1 MSILSLVF
9 LLALQD
15 KPAPETKPVE
25 AAKAEMAIVKQE
37 AVVPAQPQPLSFFSE
52 TFPFHW
58 NQSQTLNIDVDGL
71 KITAIDIGKR
81 EPSSKLFQGPDYGS
95 RALIHATN
103 TSRRSRTP
111 GFAIAVFDK
120 EGRLLGAANGGT
132 KIGTVKPGTTE
143 TFDLGFFQ
151 VKDRLPKGD
160 HYVLSVE
167 LRD

>member
-1 MSILSLVF
+1 MSILALV
-9 LLALQD
+9 LMLALQD
-15 KPAPETKPVE
+15 KPAQETKPAEPV
-25 AAKAEMAIVKQE
+25 KAEAGIVKQE
-37 AVVPAQPQPLSFFSE
+37 LPIAAQPQPLSFFSG

-58 NQSQTLNIDVDGL
+58 NRLQTLSVDVDGL
-71 KITAIDIGKR
+71 RITSLAIGKR
-81 EPSSKLFQGPDYGS
+81 EPKSKLLQGPNYGT
-95 RALIHATN
+95 RALIHVTN
-103 TSRRSRTP
+103 TSKRPRTP

-143 TFDLGFFQ
+143 SFDLGFFQ

>member
-1 MSILSLVF
+1 MSILSLIF

-15 KPAPETKPVE
+15 TPTQETKPIEPAKPE
-25 AAKAEMAIVKQE
+25 AGIVKQE
-37 AVVPAQPQPLSFFSE
+37 TAMPAQPQPLSFFCE

-58 NQSQTLNIDVDGL
+58 NKLQTLSIDLDGL
-71 KITAIDIGKR
+71 KITSIAIGKR

-95 RALIHATN
+95 RALLLVTN
-103 TSRRSRTP
+103 TSKRSRTP

-132 KIGTVKPGTTE
+132 KIGNVSPGVTE

-160 HYVLSVE
+160 HYMLSVE